1 MYLLPGGPSKTTAR
15 EKRLSSPRCTDTA
28 KLHSFPNLQE
38 QQLPTYLL
46 KFYCLNL
53 PVPLP
58 HLYPLL
64 FYPFQTQR
72 FYNILL
78 ISHMLSIFWIV
89 GKKCLYLLLLTMLI
103 LGCFLPPLQSR
114 LKEYLLSPLKSLR
127 EKKTQPNHTIHGSQ
141 NNLLVFHVL
150 PLIRTQESAPWLHH
164 YHWDVYVSEQD

>member
-1 MYLLPGGPSKTTAR
+1 MSQRGFLSCTSYQVVPQKQQRGKNVCRLLEVQTQPNSA
-15 EKRLSSPRCTDTA
+15 
-28 KLHSFPNLQE
+28 SFPNLQE
-38 QQLPTYLL
+38 QQLHTYLL

-53 PVPLP
+53 PVLLP

-72 FYNILL
+72 FYNSLL

-114 LKEYLLSPLKSLR
+114 LKEYLLSPLKNLR
-127 EKKTQPNHTIHGSQ
+127 EEKLNPIIQFTGPKTI
-141 NNLLVFHVL
+141 
-150 PLIRTQESAPWLHH
+150 
-164 YHWDVYVSEQD
+164 Y